1 MTAASVLSLCMSL
14 IARSPPDS
22 SRSPHKLSP
31 PPTPPPPSR
40 RPPTPQRLPR
50 PRARSL
56 SSSRSSPVRHRRPR
70 RTPPRVCTYAQADE
84 HPRTQKCRCW
94 YVAQP
99 AARPSLPLR
108 SAAAS
113 EQQST
118 SAPGLPPT
126 SPPVRGC
133 SIDTLTPGRRALRK
147 SARDCTVADRGG
159 QRPLRRSGC
168 WSGPRPPTDY
178 EPSPLVCDLGLVL
191 LAHPAS
197 H

>member
-40 RPPTPQRLPR
+40 RPPTSQRLPR

-70 RTPPRVCTYAQADE
+70 RTPPRVCTYAQAGE

-94 YVAQP
+94 YVAIPALLTRRSLPAETRNLARAESRTLGQSKAGP
-99 AARPSLPLR
+99 RNEIHSRPAHRQSRVVSPISRRMPTAARSGAQAPPYPRVAGLPTDRRRGARQTESGSPLR
-108 SAAAS
+108 AKW
-113 EQQST
+113 
-118 SAPGLPPT
+118 
-126 SPPVRGC
+126 RM
-133 SIDTLTPGRRALRK
+133 GR
-147 SARDCTVADRGG
+147 V
-159 QRPLRRSGC
+159 
-168 WSGPRPPTDY
+168 
-178 EPSPLVCDLGLVL
+178 
-191 LAHPAS
+191 
-197 H
+197 